1 MTRVCLE
8 SRLGDHFR
16 QQGRL
21 TEVMARYRQEAIQI
35 DRLLEKPQFNA
46 EAQRLAEVR
55 RELFFFAFLR
65 GPLRLCVQIR
75 LALVAAL
82 HLCGFALKVF
92 CMVTV

>member
-1 MTRVCLE
+1 MPRAARHFFWFRSRRRETAGIKMTRVCLE

-35 DRLLEKPQFNA
+35 DRHLEKPQFNA

-55 RELFFFAFLR
+55 RELFSSAFLR
-65 GPLRLCVQIR
+65 VSLPRYG
-75 LALVAAL
+75 
-82 HLCGFALKVF
+82 
-92 CMVTV
+92 